1 MHDKNSIVDRISKR
15 TIRYVIT
22 QSTQWQEIIH
32 LNILEIIR
40 PKIITP
46 EIKKDHL
53 TILYPIILNEMKIPS
68 IRNLLI

>member
-32 LNILEIIR
+32 LNILEIIK
-40 PKIITP
+40 PKIISP
-46 EIKKDHL
+46 EIKKNHL
-53 TILYPIILNEMKIPS
+53 TILYPIILNEMKIHS